1 LDKTRKKQHYNKIA
15 QYPTDTRK
23 QPLMKVEQLKKFH
36 FHKSIF
42 RCKGVNILFS
52 RKFIKHMP
60 SY

>member
-1 LDKTRKKQHYNKIA
+1 
-15 QYPTDTRK
+15 
-23 QPLMKVEQLKKFH
+23 MKVEQLKKFH
-36 FHKSIF
+36 FHKSIL